1 MTVGITVALPTYNT
15 PTHMLTQAVESL
27 LNQTYTDIRV
37 VVVNDGGKPVKLPT
51 DPRIVLFEADR
62 NRGCYYSESLV
73 LAACK
78 TEWWTVHASDDW
90 SDPHRFQTLLDASQG
105 VEAVTSPTIYHW
117 PDRDVH
123 DPVNTREQ
131 GHGTLGTISRH
142 PAHIY
147 RAETIRTVG
156 IPSDLRGSADTAVV
170 SLFWHRHP
178 VQVVDDPMYHVRKWD
193 GSLTAHPA
201 TALGSDW
208 RKQQRAERRRRFN
221 NALAN
226 GGPLH
231 GFAPDQAD
239 VKRLRGM
246 L

>member
-1 MTVGITVALPTYNT
+1 
-15 PTHMLTQAVESL
+15 MLTQAVESL

-90 SDPHRFQTLLDASQG
+90 SDPHRFQTLLDASED

-123 DPVNTREQ
+123 DPVNAREQ

-147 RAETIRTVG
+147 RAEISGHGGCFAVLAPPPRPGCRRPDVPRPQVGRLLDGAPCHGARLRLAQTATRRTQT
-156 IPSDLRGSADTAVV
+156 PL
-170 SLFWHRHP
+170 
-178 VQVVDDPMYHVRKWD
+178 
-193 GSLTAHPA
+193 
-201 TALGSDW
+201 
-208 RKQQRAERRRRFN
+208 QQRPRQRRPTTRIC
-221 NALAN
+221 
-226 GGPLH
+226 P
-231 GFAPDQAD
+231 
-239 VKRLRGM
+239 
-246 L
+246 